1 MRAFQFAT
9 TKNPSKEIVDFL
21 RFTCEFLKLDNIP
34 KIKFVSTPIKNEHA
48 VSFAAF
54 TPDAKEIML
63 YIKDRHILDVFRSL
77 AHEMV
82 HYKQSTERDDLNGST
97 GSPDENEANSVAGQ
111 IMRLYGKTH
120 PELY

>member
-9 TKNPSKEIVDFL
+9 TKNPSEEIVKFL
-21 RFTCEFLKLDNIP
+21 RFVCEFLEIKTLP
-34 KIKFVSTPIKNEHA
+34 KIIFIKSPIKSEKA

-54 TPDAKEIML
+54 QPSNNKIML
-63 YIKDRHILDVFRSL
+63 YIKNRHILDVFRSL

-82 HYKQSTERDDLNGST
+82 HFKQSQTRDDLNGET
-97 GSPDENEANSVAGQ
+97 GSPDENEANSLAGQ
-111 IMRLYGKTH
+111 IMRLYGKQH